1 MPYPMPMYDMAYGEE
16 FAKSSAPTPIFTS
29 DQDVNTSVNV
39 VFLIG
44 SN

>member
-1 MPYPMPMYDMAYGEE
+1 MAYSEGV
-16 FAKSSAPTPIFTS
+16 AKSSAPTPIFSS